1 MTRPRALAGALAVLA
16 TIVALVTAVGIPAR
30 ATYGARTSADEP
42 QYLLTARSLGDD
54 LDLDL
59 ADELAAADYRDFHE
73 IDLDPQT
80 FPLDDAGRQISPHD
94 PLLPLVLALPMRL
107 GGWVAA
113 KATLAVLAGAL
124 AAATA
129 WVAVRR
135 FGVAPRL
142 ALPVVG
148 IFAVSP
154 PLATYA
160 TQVYPEVP
168 AALCAVLAVAALTA
182 PRVRRRE
189 LVVLGLALVALPWL
203 SVKYLP
209 VGAALGVVALPALRR
224 AARRDAAVL
233 AGALAVAAL
242 VYVVVHHRIWGGW
255 TVYASG
261 DHFVETG
268 ELSVVGTEADPWGRR
283 RRLVGLLV
291 DRGFGL
297 IAWGPVW
304 LFAPLAVG
312 GLLHRRPRG
321 MVALLVPVAA
331 GWLTAAFV
339 ALTMQG
345 WWWPGRQLVVVLPLL
360 VIAVAWWLDQVRRV
374 VPVFVVAAVLSVMT
388 WVWTV
393 VEATTRRRVLIVD
406 FEQTANPWYRLW
418 RNVLPDGRRFPPGT
432 EALRIGWWLAVLGLV
447 LLGALA
453 VGARVPRGRA
463 RLALAAG
470 ALAVAIVGGSLAG
483 SDDGAR
489 VRADQFADDDQVLP
503 TTRSSRPAR
512 SSPRAQPLRPIPETG

>member
-1 MTRPRALAGALAVLA
+1 MSARPPLAGALAVLA
-16 TIVALVTAVGIPAR
+16 VVVALVTAAGIPAR

-73 IDLDPQT
+73 VDLDPQT
-80 FPLDDAGRQISPHD
+80 FPLDDSGRQISPHD

-148 IFAVSP
+148 LFALSP

-168 AALCAVLAVAALTA
+168 AALCTVLAVAALTA
-182 PRVRRRE
+182 PELRRRE
-189 LVVLGLALVALPWL
+189 LLVLGLALVALPWL

-209 VGAALGVVALPALRR
+209 VAAALGVVALPVLRR
-224 AARRDAAVL
+224 TPRRDATVL
-233 AGALAVAAL
+233 VGALAVAGL

-297 IAWGPVW
+297 IAWAPVW

-321 MVALLVPVAA
+321 TATLLVPVAA
-331 GWLTAAFV
+331 GWLTATFV
-339 ALTMQG
+339 ALTMHG

-360 VIAVAWWLDQVRRV
+360 VVAVAWWLDRVRRV
-374 VPVFVVAAVLSVMT
+374 VPVFLLAAALSVLT

-393 VEATTRRRVLIVD
+393 VEASTRRRVLIVD
-406 FEQTANPWYRLW
+406 FEETANPWCRLW
-418 RNVLPDGRRFPPGT
+418 RTVLPDGRRFPPGT
-432 EALRIGWWLAVLGLV
+432 EALRIGWWIAVLGLV
-447 LLGALA
+447 VLGAVAVGARLPKGRRRWALA
-453 VGARVPRGRA
+453 VGVVVT
-463 RLALAAG
+463 
-470 ALAVAIVGGSLAG
+470 AVVGGSLAG

-489 VRADQFADDDQVLP
+489 VRADQFADDEAVLP
-503 TTRSSRPAR
+503 ALPGD
-512 SSPRAQPLRPIPETG
+512 PDP